1 MEIDMLDVERMVVS
15 FGDEKNKKSF
25 YLKTHEERCRFASEL
40 KKRKL
45 EYKYRGGIYVMSFD
59 EAVKSLDA
67 IIEALRN
74 GDRDVSK
81 ATNHTK
87 EP

>member
-1 MEIDMLDVERMVVS
+1 MLDVERMVVNL
-15 FGDEKNKKSF
+15 DEEGNKKSF
-25 YLKTHEERCRFASEL
+25 YLRTHEERCRFASEL

-59 EAVKSLDA
+59 EAIQSLDA

-74 GDRDVSK
+74 GDRYVSK
-81 ATNHTK
+81 TNDPTK
-87 EP
+87 KP